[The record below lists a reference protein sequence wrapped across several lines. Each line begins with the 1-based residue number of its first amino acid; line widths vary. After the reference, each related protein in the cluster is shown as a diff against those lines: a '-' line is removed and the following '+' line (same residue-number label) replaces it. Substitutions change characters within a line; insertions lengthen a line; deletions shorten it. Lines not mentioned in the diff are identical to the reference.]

1 MKKPTNF
8 YTDLM
13 RRRLKPVAIRVEEHK
28 SIVCKIQG
36 DSFVAIYHRLRE
48 IGRLLKKS
56 TFTSELT
63 LLNTLIRVYESGTK
77 NKRTI
82 FAKI

>member
-1 MKKPTNF
+1 M
-8 YTDLM
+8 
-13 RRRLKPVAIRVEEHK
+13 AIRVEEHK